1 MVNCTPLQVVANGNP
16 TAQGLGANEV
26 ALSNTNRNR
35 LRFGAPPDPNAI
47 YVVHFETADAG
58 SQEAV

>member
-1 MVNCTPLQVVANGNP
+1 MVTCTPLQVVANGNP

-26 ALSNTNRNR
+26 ALSNTNRNS

-47 YVVHFETADAG
+47 YIVHFETTDEN
-58 SQEAV
+58 SQSAV